1 MTTGNSFPV
10 RHAIA
15 ALVIAAAASRF
26 PAAIAQ
32 TESKSKWDLAQ
43 LMQDLRQVKTARGR
57 FVERKYLAIL
67 NTPLESSGTLLYIAP
82 GRLEKHMLLP
92 RQESLTLDGDTLLI
106 ENKETGQRR
115 RVALQE
121 QPVVWAFVESIRSTL
136 AGDLQTLNRFYEV
149 SLEGDASQWRLR
161 LKPTEPRMREV
172 ASEIRV
178 SGNSNWVGVI
188 EILDAVGDRSVMTIT
203 RDAA

>member
-1 MTTGNSFPV
+1 MTTGNSFPA
-10 RHAIA
+10 RHAIL
-15 ALVIAAAASRF
+15 ALAIAAAAL
-26 PAAIAQ
+26 PAAMAQ
-32 TESKSKWDLAQ
+32 PESKSNRDLTQ
-43 LMQDLRQVKTARGR
+43 LMQDLRQVKAARGK
-57 FVERKYLAIL
+57 FVERRYLAIL
-67 NTPLESSGTLLYIAP
+67 NAPLESSGTLVYVAP

-115 RVALQE
+115 RVVLQE
-121 QPVVWAFVESIRSTL
+121 QPVVWAFVESIRATL

-149 SLEGDASQWRLR
+149 SLEGDASRWRLR
-161 LKPTEPRMREV
+161 LKPMEPRMREV

-178 SGNSNWVGVI
+178 SGNGTWVGVI
-188 EILDAVGDRSVMTIT
+188 EILDAGGDRSVMTIT

>member
-1 MTTGNSFPV
+1 M
-10 RHAIA
+10 
-15 ALVIAAAASRF
+15 ALVIAAAAGRF

-32 TESKSKWDLAQ
+32 TENKSKWDLAQ

-67 NTPLESSGTLLYIAP
+67 NTPLESSGTLVYIAP
-82 GRLEKHMLLP
+82 GRLEKHMLAP

-115 RVALQE
+115 RVVLQE

-149 SLEGDASQWRLR
+149 SLEGDASRWRLR
-161 LKPTEPRMREV
+161 LKPTQPRMREV

-178 SGNSNWVGVI
+178 SGNGTWVGVI
-188 EILDAVGDRSVMTIT
+188 EILDAGGDRSVMTIT
-203 RDAA
+203 PDAA

>member
-1 MTTGNSFPV
+1 M
-10 RHAIA
+10 
-15 ALVIAAAASRF
+15 ALVIAAAAGRF

-32 TESKSKWDLAQ
+32 TESKSKWDLTQ

-67 NTPLESSGTLLYIAP
+67 NTPLESSGTLVYIAP
-82 GRLEKHMLLP
+82 GRLEKHMLAP

-106 ENKETGQRR
+106 ENRETGQRR
-115 RVALQE
+115 RVVLQE
-121 QPVVWAFVESIRSTL
+121 HPVVWAFVESIRSTL

-149 SLEGDASQWRLR
+149 SLEGDASRWRLR

-178 SGNSNWVGVI
+178 SGNGTWVGVI
-188 EILDAVGDRSVMTIT
+188 EILDAGGDRSVMTIT

>member
-1 MTTGNSFPV
+1 M
-10 RHAIA
+10 
-15 ALVIAAAASRF
+15 ALVIAAAAGRF

-32 TESKSKWDLAQ
+32 TESKSKWDLTQ

-57 FVERKYLAIL
+57 FVERRYLAIL

-92 RQESLTLDGDTLLI
+92 RQESLILDGDTLLI

-115 RVALQE
+115 KVVLQE
-121 QPVVWAFVESIRSTL
+121 QPVLWAFVESIRSTL

-149 SLEGDASQWRLR
+149 SLEGEASRWRLR
-161 LKPTEPRMREV
+161 LKPTQPSMREV
-172 ASEIRV
+172 ASEIRL
-178 SGNSNWVGVI
+178 SGNGNWVGVI
-188 EILDAVGDRSVMTIT
+188 EILDAGGDRSVMTIT
-203 RDAA
+203 QDAA

>member
-1 MTTGNSFPV
+1 M
-10 RHAIA
+10 RHAIT
-15 ALVIAAAASRF
+15 ALVIAAAAGRF

-32 TESKSKWDLAQ
+32 TESRSKWDLAQ

-57 FVERKYLAIL
+57 FVERRYLAIL

-149 SLEGDASQWRLR
+149 SLEGDASRWRLR

-188 EILDAVGDRSVMTIT
+188 EILDAGGDRSVMTIT
-203 RDAA
+203 RDAT

>member
-10 RHAIA
+10 RYAVM
-15 ALVIAAAASRF
+15 ALVIAAAAGRF
-26 PAAIAQ
+26 PAASAQ
-32 TESKSKWDLAQ
+32 AQAKSKWDLPQ

-67 NTPLESSGTLLYIAP
+67 NTPLESSGTLVYIAP

-92 RQESLTLDGDTLLI
+92 RQESLILDGDTLLI

-115 RVALQE
+115 VVVLQE

-149 SLEGDASQWRLR
+149 SLEGDARRWRLR
-161 LKPTEPRMREV
+161 LKPTAPLMREV
-172 ASEIRV
+172 ASEIRL
-178 SGNSNWVGVI
+178 SGSGTWVGVI
-188 EILDAVGDRSVMTIT
+188 EILEAGGDRSVMTIT
-203 RDAA
+203 RAA

>member
-1 MTTGNSFPV
+1 M
-10 RHAIA
+10 
-15 ALVIAAAASRF
+15 ALLVAAAAGRL

-32 TESKSKWDLAQ
+32 TQSKAKWDLAQ

-67 NTPLESSGTLLYIAP
+67 NTPLESSGMLVYVAP

-92 RQESLTLDGDTLLI
+92 RQESLTLDGDALLI
-106 ENKETGQRR
+106 DNKETGQRR
-115 RVALQE
+115 SFMLQE
-121 QPVVWAFVESIRSTL
+121 QPVLRAFVESIRSTL
-136 AGDLQTLNRFYEV
+136 AGDLQTLSRFYEIG
-149 SLEGDASQWRLR
+149 LEGDASRWRLR

-172 ASEIRV
+172 ISEIRL
-178 SGNSNWVGVI
+178 SGHGIWVGLV
-188 EILDAVGDRSVMTIT
+188 EILDAGGYRSVMTIT

>member
-1 MTTGNSFPV
+1 M
-10 RHAIA
+10 RHAIT
-15 ALVIAAAASRF
+15 ALVIAAAAGRF
-26 PAAIAQ
+26 PAAMAQ

-57 FVERKYLAIL
+57 FVERRYLAIL

-188 EILDAVGDRSVMTIT
+188 EILDAGGDRSVMTIT
-203 RDAA
+203 RDAT

>member
-1 MTTGNSFPV
+1 M
-10 RHAIA
+10 RHAIT
-15 ALVIAAAASRF
+15 ALVIAAAAGRF

-32 TESKSKWDLAQ
+32 AESKSKWDLAQ
-43 LMQDLRQVKTARGR
+43 LMQDLRQVKAARGR
-57 FVERKYLAIL
+57 FVERRYLAIL
-67 NTPLESSGTLLYIAP
+67 NAPLESSGTLLYVAP
-82 GRLEKHMLLP
+82 GRLEKHMLSP

-115 RVALQE
+115 TVALQE

-188 EILDAVGDRSVMTIT
+188 EILDAGGDRSVMTII
-203 RDAA
+203 RDAT

>member
-1 MTTGNSFPV
+1 M
-10 RHAIA
+10 RHAIT
-15 ALVIAAAASRF
+15 ALVIAAAAGRF
-26 PAAIAQ
+26 PAAMAQ

-57 FVERKYLAIL
+57 FVERRYLAIL

-106 ENKETGQRR
+106 ENKETGQQR

-149 SLEGDASQWRLR
+149 SLEGDASRWRLR

-188 EILDAVGDRSVMTIT
+188 EILDAGGDRSVMTIT
-203 RDAA
+203 RDAT

>member
-10 RHAIA
+10 RHALT
-15 ALVIAAAASRF
+15 ALVIAAAAGRF

-57 FVERKYLAIL
+57 FVERRYLAIL

-115 RVALQE
+115 RVVLQE
-121 QPVVWAFVESIRSTL
+121 QPVVWAFVESIRATL
-136 AGDLQTLNRFYEV
+136 AGDLQALNRFYEV
-149 SLEGDASQWRLR
+149 SLEGDASRWRLR

-178 SGNSNWVGVI
+178 SGNGNWVGVI
-188 EILDAVGDRSVMTIT
+188 EILDAGGDRSVMTIT

>member
-1 MTTGNSFPV
+1 M
-10 RHAIA
+10 
-15 ALVIAAAASRF
+15 ALVIAAAAGRF

-32 TESKSKWDLAQ
+32 PESKSKWDLTQ

-57 FVERKYLAIL
+57 FVERRYLAIL

-115 RVALQE
+115 KVVLQE

-149 SLEGDASQWRLR
+149 SLEGDANRWRLR
-161 LKPTEPRMREV
+161 LKPTQPRMREV

-178 SGNSNWVGVI
+178 SGNGTWVGVI
-188 EILDAVGDRSVMTIT
+188 EILDAGGDRSVMTIT
-203 RDAA
+203 QDAA

>member
-1 MTTGNSFPV
+1 V
-10 RHAIA
+10 RHALT
-15 ALVIAAAASRF
+15 ALVIAAAAGRF

-43 LMQDLRQVKTARGR
+43 LMQDLRQVKAARGR
-57 FVERKYLAIL
+57 FVERRYLAIL
-67 NTPLESSGTLLYIAP
+67 NTPLESSGTLVYIAP

-149 SLEGDASQWRLR
+149 SLEGDASRWRLR

-178 SGNSNWVGVI
+178 SGNGNWVGVI
-188 EILDAVGDRSVMTIT
+188 EILDAGGDRSVMTIT
-203 RDAA
+203 RDAT

>member
-1 MTTGNSFPV
+1 M
-10 RHAIA
+10 
-15 ALVIAAAASRF
+15 ALVVAATAGRF
-26 PAAIAQ
+26 PAAVAQ
-32 TESKSKWDLAQ
+32 AESKSGWDLTQ

-67 NTPLESSGTLLYIAP
+67 NTPLESSGTLVYIAP

-92 RQESLTLDGDTLLI
+92 RRESLTLDGDTLLI

-115 RVALQE
+115 NVVLQE

-136 AGDLQTLNRFYEV
+136 AGDLETLNRFYEV
-149 SLEGDASQWRLR
+149 SLEGDASRWRLR

-178 SGNSNWVGVI
+178 SGHGSWLDII
-188 EILDAVGDRSVMTIT
+188 EILDAGGDRSVMTIT

>member
-1 MTTGNSFPV
+1 M
-10 RHAIA
+10 RHAIT
-15 ALVIAAAASRF
+15 ALVIAAAAGRF
-26 PAAIAQ
+26 PVALAQ
-32 TESKSKWDLAQ
+32 AESKSKWDLTQ
-43 LMQDLRQVKTARGR
+43 LMQDLRQVKAARGR
-57 FVERKYLAIL
+57 FVERRYLAIL

-188 EILDAVGDRSVMTIT
+188 EILDAGGDRSVMTIT
-203 RDAA
+203 RDAT

>member
-1 MTTGNSFPV
+1 M
-10 RHAIA
+10 RHAIT
-15 ALVIAAAASRF
+15 ALVIAAAAGRF
-26 PAAIAQ
+26 PAAMAQ

-57 FVERKYLAIL
+57 FVERRYLAIL

-149 SLEGDASQWRLR
+149 SLEGDASRWRLR

-188 EILDAVGDRSVMTIT
+188 EILDAGGDRSVMTIT
-203 RDAA
+203 RDAT

>member
-1 MTTGNSFPV
+1 M
-10 RHAIA
+10 
-15 ALVIAAAASRF
+15 ALVIAAAAGRF

-32 TESKSKWDLAQ
+32 TESKSKWDLAR

-67 NTPLESSGTLLYIAP
+67 NTPLESSGTLVYIAP

-115 RVALQE
+115 KVVLQE

-149 SLEGDASQWRLR
+149 SLEGDANRWRLR

-178 SGNSNWVGVI
+178 SGNGTWVGVI
-188 EILDAVGDRSVMTIT
+188 EILDAGGDRSVMTIT
-203 RDAA
+203 QDAA

>member
-1 MTTGNSFPV
+1 M
-10 RHAIA
+10 RHAIL
-15 ALVIAAAASRF
+15 ALVIAAAAGRF
-26 PAAIAQ
+26 PAASAQ
-32 TESKSKWDLAQ
+32 TEGKSNWDLTQ

-67 NTPLESSGTLLYIAP
+67 NTPLESSGMLVYIAP

-92 RQESLTLDGDTLLI
+92 RQESLILDGDTLLI
-106 ENKETGQRR
+106 DNKETGQRR
-115 RVALQE
+115 SFALQE
-121 QPVVWAFVESIRSTL
+121 HPVLWAFVESIRSTL

-149 SLEGDASQWRLR
+149 SLEGDASRWRLR

-172 ASEIRV
+172 ASEIRLNG
-178 SGNSNWVGVI
+178 SGTWVGAI
-188 EILDAVGDRSVMTIT
+188 EILEAGGDRSVMTIT